1 MKIALHRPF
10 RLAAGLGLISALALM
25 GACATAP
32 VMSLSEGGRS
42 GAPAPV
48 EGYDW
53 FMHADA
59 GEAVLAYGVADSD
72 EVKLY
77 LACRAGSGRLDLT
90 AHGHDN
96 AREIYLESGGD
107 TERFPAASE
116 PSAIHDGTLLT
127 VSTTTDQ
134 PVFLRFRRLGWI
146 AAWHGD
152 AREVYVAHPGSEKG
166 VEDFFSA
173 CG

>member
-1 MKIALHRPF
+1 MTTIARRPF
-10 RLAAGLGLISALALM
+10 RLAAALGLASALTLM

-32 VMSLSEGGRS
+32 VMSLSEGGGS

-59 GEAVLAYGVADSD
+59 DEAILAYGVADSD
-72 EVKLY
+72 EVKLH

-90 AHGHDN
+90 AHGQDDERDIH
-96 AREIYLESGGD
+96 LESGGD
-107 TERFPAASE
+107 TERFPATSE
-116 PSAIHDGTLLT
+116 PSAIQDGALLT
-127 VSTTTDQ
+127 ASTTADQ

-152 AREVYVAHPGSEKG
+152 AREVYAAHPGAEKD
-166 VEDFFSA
+166 VAAFFAA